1 MNDRETLKSSILQI
15 DSIMMSVGHDAK
27 LIKGLAQIEIYCL
40 VKAAQQKIVA
50 DFGLPPLSE
59 RTLDV
64 ITEII
69 FERGQH
75 PKGK

>member
-15 DSIMMSVGHDAK
+15 DSIMLSVGHDMK
-27 LIKGLAQIEIYCL
+27 LIKGLSQIEIYLL
-40 VKAAQQKIVA
+40 VLDAQKKIYA
-50 DFGLPPLSE
+50 DFGLPMLSQ